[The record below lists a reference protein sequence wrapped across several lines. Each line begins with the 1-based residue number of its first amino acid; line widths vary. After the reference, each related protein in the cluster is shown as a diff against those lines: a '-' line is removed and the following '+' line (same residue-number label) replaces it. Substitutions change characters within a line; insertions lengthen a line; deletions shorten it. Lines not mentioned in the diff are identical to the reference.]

1 MEGRDGQG
9 PRAGGPPPA
18 VDEDRPG
25 RNTDFVQSLERGLAV
40 IRAFGPDRASLTLSE
55 VAEITG
61 LNRAAA
67 RRFLLTLVDLGYM
80 RSDARRFSLS
90 PKVLELGFAYLSG
103 LSLPQLALPLMED
116 LVAHVHES
124 SSISVL
130 DGEDIVYVVRVPTTR
145 IMSVTISIGTR
156 FPAFCTSMGRVLL
169 AAKSPGQLDDYLG
182 TVTLGARTTRTV
194 RDAAALR
201 TILDHVAEQGFALVE
216 QELEDGLISIAVP
229 IHNAS
234 GGVIAAINVSAN
246 ASRVRAATMRKD
258 VLPPLRQTAAR
269 IELGVRA
276 VNSHSGRG
284 AAPAG

>member
-1 MEGRDGQG
+1 VVGVPPTGIEGR
-9 PRAGGPPPA
+9 PA
-18 VDEDRPG
+18 

-40 IRAFGPDRASLTLSE
+40 IGAFGPDRSSLTLTQ

-80 RSDARRFSLS
+80 RSDVRRFSLS

-116 LVAHVHES
+116 LVAHVDES

-130 DGEDIVYVVRVPTTR
+130 DGQDIVYVVRVPTTR

-194 RDAAALR
+194 CNADALC
-201 TILDHVAEQGFALVE
+201 TILEQVAEQGFALVE
-216 QELEDGLISIAVP
+216 QELEDG
-229 IHNAS
+229 
-234 GGVIAAINVSAN
+234 
-246 ASRVRAATMRKD
+246 MRRD
-258 VLPPLRQTAAR
+258 VLPALARTAAR

-284 AAPAG
+284 SPPAR

>member
-1 MEGRDGQG
+1 MGGREGGELVAGVPPAGTTEGR
-9 PRAGGPPPA
+9 A
-18 VDEDRPG
+18 

-40 IRAFGPDRASLTLSE
+40 IGAFGPDRPSLTLTQ

-169 AAKSPGQLDDYLG
+169 AAKSPAQLDDYLR
-182 TVTLGARTTRTV
+182 TVNLGPRTTRTV
-194 RDAAALR
+194 RDAGALR
-201 TILDHVAEQGFALVE
+201 TILEQAAEEGFALVE

-229 IHNAS
+229 IRNAS
-234 GGVIAAINVSAN
+234 GVVIAAINVSAN
-246 ASRVRAATMRKD
+246 ASRVRATTVRRDM
-258 VLPPLRQTAAR
+258 LPALARTAAR
-269 IELGVRA
+269 IELAVRA

-284 AAPAG
+284 SPPAR

>member
-1 MEGRDGQG
+1 MGGRKGGELAAGVPPAGTTEGR
-9 PRAGGPPPA
+9 A
-18 VDEDRPG
+18 

-40 IRAFGPDRASLTLSE
+40 IGAFGPDRPSLTLTQ

-80 RSDARRFSLS
+80 RSEDRRFSLS

-169 AAKSPGQLDDYLG
+169 AAKSPAQLDDYLR
-182 TVTLGARTTRTV
+182 TVNLGPRTTRTV
-194 RDAAALR
+194 RDAGALR
-201 TILDHVAEQGFALVE
+201 TILERVAEEGFALVE

-229 IHNAS
+229 IRNAS
-234 GGVIAAINVSAN
+234 GVVIAAINVSAN
-246 ASRVRAATMRKD
+246 ASRVRATTMRRD
-258 VLPPLRQTAAR
+258 VLPALARTAAR
-269 IELGVRA
+269 IELAVRA
-276 VNSHSGRG
+276 VNSHSRRG
-284 AAPAG
+284 SPPAR

>member
-1 MEGRDGQG
+1 MGGRDGQDLVVG
-9 PRAGGPPPA
+9 VPPA
-18 VDEDRPG
+18 GTGGRPA

-40 IRAFGPDRASLTLSE
+40 IGAFGPDRASLTLTE

-80 RSDARRFSLS
+80 RWDARRFSLS

-116 LVAHVHES
+116 LVAQVHES

-130 DGEDIVYVVRVPTTR
+130 DGEDIVYAVRVPTSR

-194 RDAAALR
+194 RDTDALR
-201 TILDHVAEQGFALVE
+201 TILEQVADQGFALVE

-229 IHNAS
+229 IRNAS
-234 GGVIAAINVSAN
+234 GAVIAAINVSAN
-246 ASRVRAATMRKD
+246 ASRVRAATMRRD
-258 VLPPLRQTAAR
+258 VLPPLGRTAAR
-269 IELGVRA
+269 IELAVRA

-284 AAPAG
+284 SPPAT

>member
-1 MEGRDGQG
+1 MGGREGGELVAGVPPAGTPEGR
-9 PRAGGPPPA
+9 A
-18 VDEDRPG
+18 

-40 IRAFGPDRASLTLSE
+40 IGAFGPDRPSLTLTQ

-130 DGEDIVYVVRVPTTR
+130 DGEDIVYVVRVPTAR

-169 AAKSPGQLDDYLG
+169 AAKSPARLDDYLR
-182 TVTLGARTTRTV
+182 TVSLGPRTTRTV
-194 RDAAALR
+194 RDAGALR
-201 TILDHVAEQGFALVE
+201 TILEQVAEEGFALVE

-229 IHNAS
+229 IRNAS
-234 GGVIAAINVSAN
+234 GVVIAAINVSAN
-246 ASRVRAATMRKD
+246 ASRVRATTMRRD
-258 VLPPLRQTAAR
+258 MLPALARTAAR
-269 IELGVRA
+269 IELAVRA

-284 AAPAG
+284 SPPAR